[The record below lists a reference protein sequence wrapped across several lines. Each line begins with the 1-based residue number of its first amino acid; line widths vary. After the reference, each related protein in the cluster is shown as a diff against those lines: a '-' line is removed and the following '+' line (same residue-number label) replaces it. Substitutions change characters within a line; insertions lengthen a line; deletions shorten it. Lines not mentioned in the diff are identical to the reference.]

1 MENFFIFFMY
11 FFIYSVL
18 GWIIETLYCRILDGK
33 WTNRGFLFGPYCPIY
48 GFGALLIIAFLQN
61 FKSSLIAV
69 FILGM
74 IFTSA
79 LEYLTSFLLEKL
91 FDAKWWDYSKMK
103 FNLNGRI
110 CLLNSIEFAFLGV
123 VLTYVIHPIIYN
135 LISYVPL
142 DLIQLISIVLIS
154 IMAIDIGFTISTL
167 LNLKEKLI
175 TLRESAEKLM
185 EKNTL
190 QEKFSENY
198 LYVQLSELRK
208 NLATKTN
215 FQIKRLLEA
224 FPDFEFNGLKSQIN
238 EFKLELKKIRG
249 ELNIKRQEI
258 KEKGQKIRNNIKE
271 KSNKNGTS

>member
-1 MENFFIFFMY
+1 MESFFNFFIY

-18 GWIIETLYCRILDGK
+18 GWIVETLYCRTLDGK

-48 GFGALLIIAFLQN
+48 GFGALIIIAFLQN
-61 FKSSLIAV
+61 FKSSFIAV
-69 FILGM
+69 FFLGM
-74 IFTSA
+74 IFTSI

-103 FNLNGRI
+103 FNINGRI
-110 CLLNSIEFAFLGV
+110 CLLNSLEFAFLGV
-123 VLTYVIHPIIYN
+123 VLTYIVHPTISN
-135 LISYVPL
+135 LILKIPI
-142 DLIQLISIVLIS
+142 DLVQLISFALIT
-154 IMAIDIGFTISTL
+154 IMAIDVGFTISTL

-175 TLRESAEKLM
+175 TLKESAEKLM

-190 QEKFSENY
+190 QEKLSENY
-198 LYVQLSELRK
+198 LYNQLSELRK
-208 NLATKTN
+208 NLATKGN

-249 ELNIKRQEI
+249 EINIKKQEFR
-258 KEKGQKIRNNIKE
+258 EKSQKIRENIKE
-271 KSNKNGTS
+271 KNNKK

>member
-1 MENFFIFFMY
+1 MESFFIFFMY

-18 GWIIETLYCRILDGK
+18 GWIAETLYCRTLDGK

-48 GFGALLIIAFLQN
+48 GFGALIIIAFLQN
-61 FKSSLIAV
+61 FKSSFIAV
-69 FILGM
+69 FFLGM
-74 IFTSA
+74 IFTSI

-103 FNLNGRI
+103 FNINGRI
-110 CLLNSIEFAFLGV
+110 CLLNSLEFAFLGV
-123 VLTYVIHPIIYN
+123 VLTYIVHPTISN
-135 LISYVPL
+135 LILKIPI
-142 DLIQLISIVLIS
+142 DLVQLISFALIT
-154 IMAIDIGFTISTL
+154 IMAIDVGFTISTL

-175 TLRESAEKLM
+175 TLKESAEKLM

-190 QEKFSENY
+190 QEKLSENY
-198 LYVQLSELRK
+198 LYNQLSELRK
-208 NLATKTN
+208 NLATKGN

-249 ELNIKRQEI
+249 EINIKKQEFR
-258 KEKGQKIRNNIKE
+258 EKSQKIRENIKE
-271 KSNKNGTS
+271 KNNKK

>member
-1 MENFFIFFMY
+1 MESFFIFFMY

-18 GWIIETLYCRILDGK
+18 GWIIETLYCRTLDGK

-48 GFGALLIIAFLQN
+48 GFGALIIIAFLQN
-61 FKSSLIAV
+61 FKSSFIAV
-69 FILGM
+69 FFLGM
-74 IFTSA
+74 IFTSI

-103 FNLNGRI
+103 FNINGRI
-110 CLLNSIEFAFLGV
+110 CLLNSLEFAFLGV
-123 VLTYVIHPIIYN
+123 VLTYIVHPTISN
-135 LISYVPL
+135 LILKIPI
-142 DLIQLISIVLIS
+142 DLVQLISFSLIT
-154 IMAIDIGFTISTL
+154 IMAIDVGFTISTL

-175 TLRESAEKLM
+175 TLKESAEKLM

-190 QEKFSENY
+190 QEKLSENY
-198 LYVQLSELRK
+198 LYTQLSELRK
-208 NLATKTN
+208 NLATKGN

-249 ELNIKRQEI
+249 EINIKKQEFR
-258 KEKGQKIRNNIKE
+258 EKSQKIRENIIEKNNK
-271 KSNKNGTS
+271 K

>member
-1 MENFFIFFMY
+1 MESFFIFFMY

-18 GWIIETLYCRILDGK
+18 GWIVETLYCRTLDGK

-48 GFGALLIIAFLQN
+48 GFGALIIIAFLQN
-61 FKSSLIAV
+61 FKSSFIAV
-69 FILGM
+69 FFLGM
-74 IFTSA
+74 IFTSI

-103 FNLNGRI
+103 FNINVRI
-110 CLLNSIEFAFLGV
+110 CLLNSLEFAFLGV
-123 VLTYVIHPIIYN
+123 VLTYIVHPTISN
-135 LISYVPL
+135 LILKIPI
-142 DLIQLISIVLIS
+142 DLVQLISFALIT
-154 IMAIDIGFTISTL
+154 IMAIDVGFTISTL

-175 TLRESAEKLM
+175 TLKESAEKLM

-190 QEKFSENY
+190 QEKLSENY
-198 LYVQLSELRK
+198 LYNQLSELRK
-208 NLATKTN
+208 NLATKGN

-249 ELNIKRQEI
+249 EINIKKQEFR
-258 KEKGQKIRNNIKE
+258 EKSQKIRENIKE
-271 KSNKNGTS
+271 KNNKK

>member
-1 MENFFIFFMY
+1 MESFFNFFMY

-18 GWIIETLYCRILDGK
+18 GWIVETLYCRTLDGK

-48 GFGALLIIAFLQN
+48 GFGALIIIAFLQN
-61 FKSSLIAV
+61 FKSSFIAV
-69 FILGM
+69 FFLGM
-74 IFTSA
+74 IFTSI

-103 FNLNGRI
+103 FNINGRI
-110 CLLNSIEFAFLGV
+110 CLLNSLEFAFLGV
-123 VLTYVIHPIIYN
+123 VLTYIVHPTISN
-135 LISYVPL
+135 LILKIPI
-142 DLIQLISIVLIS
+142 DLVQLISFALIT
-154 IMAIDIGFTISTL
+154 IMAIDVGFTISTL

-175 TLRESAEKLM
+175 TLKESAEKLM

-190 QEKFSENY
+190 QEKLSENY
-198 LYVQLSELRK
+198 LYNQLSELRK
-208 NLATKTN
+208 NLATKGN

-249 ELNIKRQEI
+249 EINIKKQEFR
-258 KEKGQKIRNNIKE
+258 EKSQKIRENIKE
-271 KSNKNGTS
+271 KNNKK

>member
-1 MENFFIFFMY
+1 MESFFIFFMY

-18 GWIIETLYCRILDGK
+18 GWIVETLYCRTLDGK

-48 GFGALLIIAFLQN
+48 GFGALIIIAFLQN
-61 FKSSLIAV
+61 FKSSFIAV
-69 FILGM
+69 FFLGM
-74 IFTSA
+74 IFTSI

-103 FNLNGRI
+103 FNINGRI
-110 CLLNSIEFAFLGV
+110 CLLNSLEFAFLGV
-123 VLTYVIHPIIYN
+123 VLTYIVHPTISN
-135 LISYVPL
+135 LILKIPI
-142 DLIQLISIVLIS
+142 DLVQLISFALIT
-154 IMAIDIGFTISTL
+154 IMAIDVGFTISTL

-175 TLRESAEKLM
+175 TLKESAEKLM

-190 QEKFSENY
+190 QEKLSENF
-198 LYVQLSELRK
+198 LYNQLSELRK
-208 NLATKTN
+208 NLATKGN

-249 ELNIKRQEI
+249 EINIKKQEFR
-258 KEKGQKIRNNIKE
+258 EKSQKIRENIKE
-271 KSNKNGTS
+271 KNNKK

>member
-1 MENFFIFFMY
+1 MESFLIFFMY

-18 GWIIETLYCRILDGK
+18 GWIVETLYCRTLDGK

-48 GFGALLIIAFLQN
+48 GFGALIIIAFLQN
-61 FKSSLIAV
+61 FKSSFIAV
-69 FILGM
+69 FFLGM
-74 IFTSA
+74 IFTSI

-103 FNLNGRI
+103 FNINGRI
-110 CLLNSIEFAFLGV
+110 CLLNSLEFAFLGV
-123 VLTYVIHPIIYN
+123 VLTYIVHPTISN
-135 LISYVPL
+135 LILKIPI
-142 DLIQLISIVLIS
+142 DLVQLISFALIT
-154 IMAIDIGFTISTL
+154 IMAIDVGFTISTL

-175 TLRESAEKLM
+175 TLKESAEKLM

-190 QEKFSENY
+190 QEKLSENY
-198 LYVQLSELRK
+198 LYNQLSELRK
-208 NLATKTN
+208 NLATKGN

-249 ELNIKRQEI
+249 EINIKKQEFR
-258 KEKGQKIRNNIKE
+258 EKSQKIRENIKE
-271 KSNKNGTS
+271 KNNKK

>member
-1 MENFFIFFMY
+1 MESFFIFFMY

-18 GWIIETLYCRILDGK
+18 GWIVETLYCRTLDGK

-48 GFGALLIIAFLQN
+48 GFGALIIIAFLQN
-61 FKSSLIAV
+61 FKSSFIAV
-69 FILGM
+69 FFLGM
-74 IFTSA
+74 IFTSI

-103 FNLNGRI
+103 FNINGRI

-123 VLTYVIHPIIYN
+123 VLTYIVHPTISN
-135 LISYVPL
+135 LILKIPI
-142 DLIQLISIVLIS
+142 DLVQLISFALIT
-154 IMAIDIGFTISTL
+154 IMAIDVGFTISTL

-175 TLRESAEKLM
+175 TLKESAEKLM

-190 QEKFSENY
+190 QEKLSENY
-198 LYVQLSELRK
+198 LYNQLSELRK
-208 NLATKTN
+208 NLATKGN

-224 FPDFEFNGLKSQIN
+224 FPDFEFNGLKSQIS

-249 ELNIKRQEI
+249 EINIKKQEFR
-258 KEKGQKIRNNIKE
+258 EKSQKIRENIKE
-271 KSNKNGTS
+271 KNNKK

>member
-1 MENFFIFFMY
+1 MESFFIFFMY

-18 GWIIETLYCRILDGK
+18 GWIVETLYCRTLDGK

-48 GFGALLIIAFLQN
+48 GFGALIIIAFLQN
-61 FKSSLIAV
+61 FKSSFIAV
-69 FILGM
+69 FFLGM
-74 IFTSA
+74 IFTSI

-103 FNLNGRI
+103 FNINGRI
-110 CLLNSIEFAFLGV
+110 CLLNSLEFAFLGV
-123 VLTYVIHPIIYN
+123 VLTYIVHPTISN
-135 LISYVPL
+135 LILKIPI
-142 DLIQLISIVLIS
+142 DLVQLISFALIT
-154 IMAIDIGFTISTL
+154 IMAIDVGFTISTL

-175 TLRESAEKLM
+175 TLKESAEKLM

-190 QEKFSENY
+190 QEKLSENY
-198 LYVQLSELRK
+198 LYNQLSELRK
-208 NLATKTN
+208 NLATKGN

-249 ELNIKRQEI
+249 EINIKKQEFR
-258 KEKGQKIRNNIKE
+258 EKSQKIRENIKE
-271 KSNKNGTS
+271 KNNKK

>member
-1 MENFFIFFMY
+1 MESFFIFFMY

-18 GWIIETLYCRILDGK
+18 GWIVETLYCRTLDGK

-48 GFGALLIIAFLQN
+48 GFGALIIIAFLQN
-61 FKSSLIAV
+61 FKSSFIAV
-69 FILGM
+69 FFLGM
-74 IFTSA
+74 IFTSI

-103 FNLNGRI
+103 FNINGRI
-110 CLLNSIEFAFLGV
+110 CLLNSLEFAFLGV
-123 VLTYVIHPIIYN
+123 VLTYIVHPTISN
-135 LISYVPL
+135 LILKIPI
-142 DLIQLISIVLIS
+142 DLVQLISFALIT
-154 IMAIDIGFTISTL
+154 IMAIDVGFTIYTL

-175 TLRESAEKLM
+175 TLKESAEKLM

-190 QEKFSENY
+190 QEKLSENY
-198 LYVQLSELRK
+198 LYNQLSELRK
-208 NLATKTN
+208 NLATKGN

-249 ELNIKRQEI
+249 EINIKKQEFR
-258 KEKGQKIRNNIKE
+258 EKSQKIRENIKE
-271 KSNKNGTS
+271 KNNKK

>member
-1 MENFFIFFMY
+1 MESFFIFFMY

-18 GWIIETLYCRILDGK
+18 GWIVETLYCRTLDGK

-48 GFGALLIIAFLQN
+48 GFGALIIIAFLQN
-61 FKSSLIAV
+61 FKSSFIAV
-69 FILGM
+69 FFLGM
-74 IFTSA
+74 IFTSI

-103 FNLNGRI
+103 FNINGRI
-110 CLLNSIEFAFLGV
+110 CLLNSLEFAFLGV
-123 VLTYVIHPIIYN
+123 VLTYIVHPTISN
-135 LISYVPL
+135 LILKIPI
-142 DLIQLISIVLIS
+142 DLVQLISFALIT
-154 IMAIDIGFTISTL
+154 IMAIDVGFTISTL

-175 TLRESAEKLM
+175 TLKESAEKLM

-190 QEKFSENY
+190 QEKLSENY
-198 LYVQLSELRK
+198 LYNQLSELRK
-208 NLATKTN
+208 NLATKGN

-249 ELNIKRQEI
+249 EINIKKQKFR
-258 KEKGQKIRNNIKE
+258 EKSQKIRENIKE
-271 KSNKNGTS
+271 KNNKK

>member
-1 MENFFIFFMY
+1 MESFFIFFMY

-18 GWIIETLYCRILDGK
+18 GWIVETLYCRTLDGK

-48 GFGALLIIAFLQN
+48 GFGALIIIAFLQN

-69 FILGM
+69 FFLGM

-110 CLLNSIEFAFLGV
+110 CLLNSLEFAFLGV
-123 VLTYVIHPIIYN
+123 VLTYIIHPA
-135 LISYVPL
+135 ISDVILKIPL
-142 DLIQLISIVLIS
+142 DLIQLISIVLIT

-185 EKNTL
+185 EKNTFQKKL
-190 QEKFSENY
+190 SENY
-198 LYVQLSELRK
+198 LYNQLSDLRK
-208 NLATKTN
+208 NLATKGN

-249 ELNIKRQEI
+249 EINIKKQEI
-258 KEKGQKIRNNIKE
+258 REKSQKIRNDIKE
-271 KSNKNGTS
+271 KTNKK

>member
-1 MENFFIFFMY
+1 MESFFIFFMY

-18 GWIIETLYCRILDGK
+18 GWIVETLYCRTLDGK

-48 GFGALLIIAFLQN
+48 GFGALIIIAFLQN
-61 FKSSLIAV
+61 FKSSFIAV
-69 FILGM
+69 FFLGM
-74 IFTSA
+74 IFTSI

-103 FNLNGRI
+103 FNINGRI
-110 CLLNSIEFAFLGV
+110 CLLNSLEFAFLGV
-123 VLTYVIHPIIYN
+123 VLTYIVHPTISN
-135 LISYVPL
+135 LILKIPI
-142 DLIQLISIVLIS
+142 DLVQLISFALIT
-154 IMAIDIGFTISTL
+154 IMAIDVGFTISTL

-175 TLRESAEKLM
+175 TLKESAEKLM

-190 QEKFSENY
+190 QEKLSENY
-198 LYVQLSELRK
+198 LYNQLSELRK
-208 NLATKTN
+208 NLATKGN

-249 ELNIKRQEI
+249 EINIKKQELL
-258 KEKGQKIRNNIKE
+258 EKSQKIRENIKE
-271 KSNKNGTS
+271 KNNKK

>member
-1 MENFFIFFMY
+1 MESFFIFFMY

-18 GWIIETLYCRILDGK
+18 GWIVETLYCRTLDGK

-48 GFGALLIIAFLQN
+48 GFGALIIIAFLQN
-61 FKSSLIAV
+61 FKSSFIAV
-69 FILGM
+69 FFLGM
-74 IFTSA
+74 IFTSI

-103 FNLNGRI
+103 FNINGRI
-110 CLLNSIEFAFLGV
+110 CLLNSLEFAFLGV
-123 VLTYVIHPIIYN
+123 VLTYIVHPTISN
-135 LISYVPL
+135 LILKIPI
-142 DLIQLISIVLIS
+142 DLVQLISFALIT
-154 IMAIDIGFTISTL
+154 IMAIDVGFTISTL

-175 TLRESAEKLM
+175 TLKGSAEKLM

-190 QEKFSENY
+190 QEKLSENY
-198 LYVQLSELRK
+198 LYNQLSELRK
-208 NLATKTN
+208 NLATKGN

-249 ELNIKRQEI
+249 EINIKKQEFR
-258 KEKGQKIRNNIKE
+258 EKSQKIRENIKE
-271 KSNKNGTS
+271 KNNKK

>member
-1 MENFFIFFMY
+1 MESFFIFFMY

-18 GWIIETLYCRILDGK
+18 GWIVETLYCRTLDGK

-48 GFGALLIIAFLQN
+48 GFGALIIIAFLQN
-61 FKSSLIAV
+61 FKSSFIAV
-69 FILGM
+69 FFLGM
-74 IFTSA
+74 IFTSI

-103 FNLNGRI
+103 FNINGRI
-110 CLLNSIEFAFLGV
+110 CLLNSLEFAFLGV
-123 VLTYVIHPIIYN
+123 VLTYIVHPTISN
-135 LISYVPL
+135 LILKIPI
-142 DLIQLISIVLIS
+142 DLVQLISFALIT
-154 IMAIDIGFTISTL
+154 IMAIDVGFTISTL

-175 TLRESAEKLM
+175 TLKESAEKLM

-190 QEKFSENY
+190 QEKLSENY
-198 LYVQLSELRK
+198 LYNQLSELRK
-208 NLATKTN
+208 NLATKGN

-249 ELNIKRQEI
+249 EINIKKQEFR
-258 KEKGQKIRNNIKE
+258 EKNQKKQENIK
-271 KSNKNGTS
+271 KKNNKK